1 MHPVTAPLPT
11 IDVKADF
18 WSLRF
23 VEETSEAYCVRKN
36 VAQPLALAT
45 DRGVMA
51 SVYVEGGY
59 GYAATADTS
68 PAGLRAALDRAAAP
82 RRARLVRA
90 PPQPREGRGL
100 RRADRRLGRVGRRH
114 PLDAAPRDERRRRRR
129 PAFPDGDSVGRRHG
143 ARRPRDPA
151 ALAQRSAPHL
161 PAG

>member
-68 PAGLRAALDRAAAP
+68 AAGLQAALDRAAAWA
-82 RRARLVRA
+82 RASAELAIIDSRTL
-90 PPQPREGRGL
+90 P
-100 RRADRRLGRVGRRH
+100 
-114 PLDAAPRDERRRRRR
+114 R
-129 PAFPDGDSVGRRHG
+129 PA
-143 ARRPRDPA
+143 ARGTYASPS
-151 ALAQRSAPHL
+151 L
-161 PAG
+161 

>member
-45 DRGVMA
+45 DRGVIA
-51 SVYVEGGY
+51 SVYADGGY

-68 PAGLRAALDRAAAP
+68 PTGLRAALERATDWAVGLRQEP
-82 RRARLVRA
+82 RHGYRAGRLGRREDFERA
-90 PPQPREGRGL
+90 PPVRG
-100 RRADRRLGRVGRRH
+100 G
-114 PLDAAPRDERRRRRR
+114 
-129 PAFPDGDSVGRRHG
+129 
-143 ARRPRDPA
+143 
-151 ALAQRSAPHL
+151 
-161 PAG
+161 